1 MIKDSL
7 TSYNYFNS
15 SGYLENRTLNFLNSK
30 LSSTEIDF
38 VLTKLRQANYKGV
51 EFEMFYTVFKKLTDM
66 KK

>member
-1 MIKDSL
+1 MALITNGDFK
-7 TSYNYFNS
+7 TGKEAF
-15 SGYLENRTLNFLNSK
+15 ENLNKPNNSK